1 MAVDFQE
8 MAEAIIWGKRD
19 RAEALTKQAL
29 EEGFGPKEILDR
41 GLIPGMDVVGEKF
54 RTMQFFVPEV
64 LIAARA
70 MKACMA
76 ILRPLL
82 TARSIPAIATVVMG
96 TVRADQH
103 DIGKNLVCMML
114 EGAGFDIVDLGV
126 QVHPDKFVAAVKKHN
141 AKLVGMSA
149 LLTTTMPYM
158 KDTIDAFAAAGLRDQ
173 ISIMVGGAPVT
184 QEFADEIGA
193 DAYAPDAATAVEKA
207 KELVKKFL

>member
-19 RAEALTKQAL
+19 RAEELTRQAL

-54 RTMQFFVPEV
+54 RTMEFFVPEV

-82 TARSIPAIATVVMG
+82 TARNIPSIATVVMG

-126 QVHPDKFVAAVKKHN
+126 QVHADKFVAAVQKHN
-141 AKLVGMSA
+141 ARLVGMSA

-158 KDTIDAFAAAGLRDQ
+158 KDTIQALKAAGLRDH
-173 ISIMVGGAPVT
+173 IGIMVGGAPVT

-193 DAYAPDAATAVEKA
+193 DVYAPDAATAVDKA
-207 KELVKKFL
+207 KELIKRFV